1 MKRHDNFPNAPAS
14 SLHGPASMKQNPYIL
29 LAAATLFWA
38 GNSVAGKM
46 AAGHVS
52 PMFLNAIRWGVVL
65 AILGLAGRRE
75 IVMDWPVIRQRKWY
89 LLAMGAIG
97 FTMFS
102 AALYSALLYTSA
114 TNASIEQGGIP
125 LLVFMFSYLLYGART
140 TLAQLGGFVLS
151 FVGIILT
158 ATQGEPGRLL
168 QLDVNFG
175 DALMIVAILTYGF
188 YTAALRRKP
197 QLHWMSLMVALCA
210 GAFISALP
218 LLWAEAAAGRLIL
231 PDATGWA
238 IIAYVV
244 LFPSLLSQITYI
256 RGVELIGANRAG
268 LFINLLP
275 IWGAFLAVVI
285 LGEEFRTYHAIAL
298 LLVLSGVL
306 IAEYDGRRRAASPS

>member
-1 MKRHDNFPNAPAS
+1 
-14 SLHGPASMKQNPYIL
+14 MKQNPYIL
-29 LAAATLFWA
+29 LAAANLFWA

-46 AAGHVS
+46 AVGHVS
-52 PMFLNAIRWGVVL
+52 PMFLNAIRWGVVMV
-65 AILGLAGRRE
+65 ILGLAGRRE
-75 IVMDWPVIRQRKWY
+75 IAMDWPVIRQRKWY

-97 FTMFS
+97 FTLFS

-125 LLVFMFSYLLYGART
+125 LLVFIFSYLLYGTRT
-140 TLAQLGGFVLS
+140 TLAQLGGFVMS
-151 FVGIILT
+151 FVGIVLT
-158 ATQGEPGRLL
+158 ATHGEPGRLL
-168 QLDVNFG
+168 QLDVNYG

-210 GAFISALP
+210 GAFVSALP
-218 LLWAEAAAGRLIL
+218 FLWAEAASGTLIL

-238 IIAYVV
+238 IIVYVV

-275 IWGAFLAVVI
+275 IWGAFLAVVV
-285 LGEEFRTYHAIAL
+285 LGEDFQTYHAIAL
-298 LLVLSGVL
+298 VLVLSGVL
-306 IAEYDGRRRAASPS
+306 IAEYDGRRRAASTP

>member
-1 MKRHDNFPNAPAS
+1 
-14 SLHGPASMKQNPYIL
+14 MKQNPYIL

-46 AAGHVS
+46 AVGHVS
-52 PMFLNAIRWGVVL
+52 PMFLNAIRWGIVLVVL
-65 AILGLAGRRE
+65 ALAGRRE
-75 IVMDWPVIRQRKWY
+75 IVVDWSVIRQRKWY

-97 FTMFS
+97 FTLFS
-102 AALYSALLYTSA
+102 VALYSALLYTSA

-125 LLVFMFSYLLYGART
+125 LLVFIFSYLLYGTRT
-140 TLAQLGGFVLS
+140 TLAQLGGFVIS
-151 FVGIILT
+151 FIGIVLT
-158 ATQGEPGRLL
+158 ATHGAPGRLL
-168 QLDVNFG
+168 QLDVNYG

-210 GAFISALP
+210 GAFVSALP
-218 LLWAEAAAGRLIL
+218 FLWAEAASGTLIL

-238 IIAYVV
+238 IIVYVV

-275 IWGAFLAVVI
+275 IWGAFLAVAI
-285 LGEEFRTYHAIAL
+285 LGEEFRAYHAIAL
-298 LLVLSGVL
+298 VLVLSGVL
-306 IAEYDGRRRAASPS
+306 IAEYDGRRRAASAP

>member
-1 MKRHDNFPNAPAS
+1 M
-14 SLHGPASMKQNPYIL
+14 
-29 LAAATLFWA
+29 
-38 GNSVAGKM
+38 V
-46 AAGHVS
+46 
-52 PMFLNAIRWGVVL
+52 
-65 AILGLAGRRE
+65 ILGLAGRRE
-75 IVMDWPVIRQRKWY
+75 IAMDWPVIRQRKWY

-97 FTMFS
+97 FTLFS

-125 LLVFMFSYLLYGART
+125 LLVFIFSYLLYGTRT
-140 TLAQLGGFVLS
+140 TLAQLGGFVMS
-151 FVGIILT
+151 FVGIVLT
-158 ATQGEPGRLL
+158 ATHGEPGRLL
-168 QLDVNFG
+168 QLDVNYG

-210 GAFISALP
+210 GAFVSALP
-218 LLWAEAAAGRLIL
+218 FLWAEAASGTLIL

-238 IIAYVV
+238 IIVYVV

-275 IWGAFLAVVI
+275 IWGAFLAVVV
-285 LGEEFRTYHAIAL
+285 LGEDFQTYHAIAL
-298 LLVLSGVL
+298 VLVLSGVL
-306 IAEYDGRRRAASPS
+306 IAEYDGRRRAASTP

>member
-1 MKRHDNFPNAPAS
+1 
-14 SLHGPASMKQNPYIL
+14 MKQNPYIL

>member
-1 MKRHDNFPNAPAS
+1 
-14 SLHGPASMKQNPYIL
+14 MKQNPYIL

-46 AAGHVS
+46 AVGHVS
-52 PMFLNAIRWGVVL
+52 PMFLNAIRWGVVMV
-65 AILGLAGRRE
+65 ILGLAGRRE
-75 IVMDWPVIRQRKWY
+75 IAMDWPVIRQRKWY

-97 FTMFS
+97 FTLFS

-125 LLVFMFSYLLYGART
+125 LLVFIFSYLLYGTRT
-140 TLAQLGGFVLS
+140 TLAQLGGFVMS
-151 FVGIILT
+151 FVGIVLT
-158 ATQGEPGRLL
+158 ATHGEPGRLL
-168 QLDVNFG
+168 QLDVNYG

-210 GAFISALP
+210 GAFVSALP
-218 LLWAEAAAGRLIL
+218 FLWAEAASGTLIL

-238 IIAYVV
+238 IIVYVV

-275 IWGAFLAVVI
+275 IWGAFLAVVV
-285 LGEEFRTYHAIAL
+285 LGEDFQTYHAIAL
-298 LLVLSGVL
+298 VLVLSGVL
-306 IAEYDGRRRAASPS
+306 IAEYDGRRRAASTP

>member
-1 MKRHDNFPNAPAS
+1 
-14 SLHGPASMKQNPYIL
+14 MKQNPYLL

-46 AAGHVS
+46 AVGHVS
-52 PMFLNAIRWGVVL
+52 PMFLNAIRWGIVLVVL
-65 AILGLAGRRE
+65 AVAGRRE
-75 IVMDWPVIRQRKWY
+75 IMADWPVIRQHKWY

-97 FTMFS
+97 FTIFS

-125 LLVFMFSYLLYGART
+125 LLVFIFSYLLYGTRT
-140 TLAQLGGFVLS
+140 TLAQFGGFVLS
-151 FVGIILT
+151 FAGIILT
-158 ATQGEPGRLL
+158 ATHGEPERIL

-175 DALMIVAILTYGF
+175 DALMIIAILTYGF

-197 QLHWMSLMVALCA
+197 QLHWMSLMAALCA

-218 LLWAEAAAGRLIL
+218 LLWAEAAAGALIL

-238 IIAYVV
+238 IIAYVL
-244 LFPSLLSQITYI
+244 LFPSLLSQIFYI
-256 RGVELIGANRAG
+256 RGVEIIGGNRAG

-275 IWGAFLAVVI
+275 VWGALLAVVI
-285 LGEEFRTYHAIAL
+285 LGEEFQAYHAIAL
-298 LLVLSGVL
+298 ALVLSGVL
-306 IAEYDGRRRAASPS
+306 IAEWDGRRRASGPRT

>member
-1 MKRHDNFPNAPAS
+1 
-14 SLHGPASMKQNPYIL
+14 
-29 LAAATLFWA
+29 
-38 GNSVAGKM
+38 M
-46 AAGHVS
+46 AVGHVS
-52 PMFLNAIRWGVVL
+52 PMFLNAIRWGVVMV
-65 AILGLAGRRE
+65 ILGLAGRRE
-75 IVMDWPVIRQRKWY
+75 IAMDWPVIRQRKWY

-97 FTMFS
+97 FTLFS

-125 LLVFMFSYLLYGART
+125 LLVFIFSYLLYGTRT
-140 TLAQLGGFVLS
+140 TLAQLGGFVMS
-151 FVGIILT
+151 FVGIVLT
-158 ATQGEPGRLL
+158 ATHGEPGRLL
-168 QLDVNFG
+168 QLDVNYG

-210 GAFISALP
+210 GAFVSALP
-218 LLWAEAAAGRLIL
+218 FLWAEAASGTLIL

-238 IIAYVV
+238 IIVYVV

-275 IWGAFLAVVI
+275 IWGAFLAVVV
-285 LGEEFRTYHAIAL
+285 LGEDFQTYHAIAL
-298 LLVLSGVL
+298 VLVLSGVL
-306 IAEYDGRRRAASPS
+306 IAEYDGRRRAASTP

>member
-1 MKRHDNFPNAPAS
+1 
-14 SLHGPASMKQNPYIL
+14 MKQNPYIL

-46 AAGHVS
+46 AVGHVS
-52 PMFLNAIRWGVVL
+52 PMFLNAIRWGVVMV
-65 AILGLAGRRE
+65 ILGLAGRRE
-75 IVMDWPVIRQRKWY
+75 IAMDWPVIRQRKWY

-97 FTMFS
+97 FTLFS

-125 LLVFMFSYLLYGART
+125 LLVFIFSYLLYGTRT
-140 TLAQLGGFVLS
+140 TLAQLGGFVMS
-151 FVGIILT
+151 FVGIVLT
-158 ATQGEPGRLL
+158 ATHGEPGRLL
-168 QLDVNFG
+168 QLDVNYG

-197 QLHWMSLMVALCA
+197 QLHWMSLMAALCA
-210 GAFISALP
+210 GAFVSALP
-218 LLWAEAAAGRLIL
+218 FLWAEAASGTLIL

-238 IIAYVV
+238 IIVYVV

-275 IWGAFLAVVI
+275 IWGAFLAVVV
-285 LGEEFRTYHAIAL
+285 LGEDFQTYHAIAL
-298 LLVLSGVL
+298 VLVLSGVL
-306 IAEYDGRRRAASPS
+306 IAEYDGRRRAASTP

>member
-1 MKRHDNFPNAPAS
+1 
-14 SLHGPASMKQNPYIL
+14 MKQNPYIL

-46 AAGHVS
+46 AVGHVS
-52 PMFLNAIRWGVVL
+52 PMFLNAIRWGVVMV
-65 AILGLAGRRE
+65 ILGLAGRRE
-75 IVMDWPVIRQRKWY
+75 IAMDWAVIRQRKWY

-97 FTMFS
+97 FTLFS

-125 LLVFMFSYLLYGART
+125 LLVFIFSYLLYGTRT
-140 TLAQLGGFVLS
+140 TLAQLGGFVIS
-151 FVGIILT
+151 FIGIVLT
-158 ATQGEPGRLL
+158 ATHGAPGRLL
-168 QLDVNFG
+168 QLDVNYG

-210 GAFISALP
+210 GAFASALP
-218 LLWAEAAAGRLIL
+218 FLWAEAASGALIL

-238 IIAYVV
+238 IIVYVV

-275 IWGAFLAVVI
+275 VWGAFLAVVV
-285 LGEEFRTYHAIAL
+285 LGEDFQTYHAIAL
-298 LLVLSGVL
+298 VLVLSGVL
-306 IAEYDGRRRAASPS
+306 IAEYDGRRRAASAP

>member
-1 MKRHDNFPNAPAS
+1 
-14 SLHGPASMKQNPYIL
+14 MKQNPYIL

-75 IVMDWPVIRQRKWY
+75 IVIDWPVIRQRKWY

-158 ATQGEPGRLL
+158 ATQGEPVRLL

-218 LLWAEAAAGRLIL
+218 LLWAEAAAGGLIL